1 MLESKDHT
9 QITTLVELFDL
20 TSAYENRG
28 KRGADVK
35 SAPPAIAL
43 LVVPACLLVL
53 GLLIGPMI
61 LMLRISLNHFS
72 PTELMVEAFSFDNYA
87 RAATDPYY
95 QQIILLTL
103 GIALLCTV
111 LTLIIAYPAA
121 YWLGRLQSR
130 WKSLVVIATLF
141 PLLVGNVVR
150 SAGWMALFER
160 EGLINVTLKRLH
172 LIGEPME
179 LMYTPKA
186 VVFGII
192 AVVLPYMI
200 LTISAAIENIP
211 RDLEDA
217 ASNLGASAFKTF
229 WRVILP
235 LSAPGVAAGSILVF
249 VLCMNTY
256 ATAVLLGGPRFKMMA
271 PAVFDQFVR
280 GNNWPMGATLAFML
294 LAVTMSFTV
303 FGSIAFARHY
313 RMR

>member
-1 MLESKDHT
+1 M
-9 QITTLVELFDL
+9 
-20 TSAYENRG
+20 
-28 KRGADVK
+28 
-35 SAPPAIAL
+35 AL
-43 LVVPACLLVL
+43 LVLPACLLVL

-61 LMLRISLNHFS
+61 LMFKISLNQFS
-72 PTELMVEAFSFDNYA
+72 PTKLMIEALSIDNYVSA
-87 RAATDPYY
+87 VADPYY
-95 QQIILLTL
+95 QEILLTTL
-103 GIALLCTV
+103 GMALLCTA
-111 LTLIIAYPAA
+111 LTLIIAFPAA
-121 YWLGRLQSR
+121 YWVGRLQSR

-150 SAGWMALFER
+150 SAGWMALFAR
-160 EGLINVTLKRLH
+160 EGLINTVLLRAH
-172 LIGEPME
+172 LVGQPLE

-186 VVFGII
+186 VVLGII

-200 LTISAAIENIP
+200 LTIAAVIETIP

-217 ASNLGASAFKTF
+217 AANLGASAFQKF

-271 PAVFDQFVR
+271 PAIFDQFVR
-280 GNNWPMGATLAFML
+280 GNNWPMGAALAFIL

-303 FGSIAFARHY
+303 FGSIAFARRY
-313 RMR
+313 RVR

>member
-1 MLESKDHT
+1 M
-9 QITTLVELFDL
+9 
-20 TSAYENRG
+20 
-28 KRGADVK
+28 
-35 SAPPAIAL
+35 AL

-53 GLLIGPMI
+53 ALLIGPMI
-61 LMLRISLNHFS
+61 LMFRISLAEFS
-72 PTELMVEAFSFDNYA
+72 ATKLMTETFSLDNYA

-95 QQIILLTL
+95 QQVILLTL
-103 GIALLCTV
+103 GVALLCTV

-121 YWLGRLQSR
+121 YWVGRLQSS
-130 WKSLVVIATLF
+130 WKSLVIIATLF

-160 EGLINVTLKRLH
+160 DGLINVTLRGIS
-172 LIGEPME
+172 LISQPLE

-200 LTISAAIENIP
+200 LTIAAVIESIP

-217 ASNLGASAFKTF
+217 AASLGASGLKTF

-235 LSAPGVAAGSILVF
+235 LSMPGVAAGSILVF

-271 PAVFDQFVR
+271 PAIFDQYVR

-294 LAVTMSFTV
+294 LAVTMSFTI
-303 FGSIAFARHY
+303 FGSVAFARRY
-313 RMR
+313 RTR

>member
-1 MLESKDHT
+1 
-9 QITTLVELFDL
+9 V
-20 TSAYENRG
+20 A
-28 KRGADVK
+28 V
-35 SAPPAIAL
+35 

-53 GLLIGPMI
+53 ALLIGPMI
-61 LMLRISLNHFS
+61 LMFRISLAQHSATKLMTETFS
-72 PTELMVEAFSFDNYA
+72 LDNYV

-95 QQIILLTL
+95 QQVILLTL
-103 GIALLCTV
+103 GVALLCTV

-121 YWLGRLQSR
+121 YWVGRLQSR
-130 WKSLVVIATLF
+130 WKSLVIIATLF

-160 EGLINVTLKRLH
+160 DGLINVTLRGLGIISQP
-172 LIGEPME
+172 LE

-200 LTISAAIENIP
+200 LTIAAVIESIP

-217 ASNLGASAFKTF
+217 AASLGASGLKTF

-235 LSAPGVAAGSILVF
+235 LSMPGVAAGSILVF

-271 PAVFDQFVR
+271 PAIFDQYVR

-294 LAVTMSFTV
+294 LAVTMSFTI
-303 FGSIAFARHY
+303 FGSVAFAR
-313 RMR
+313 RSRAR

>member
-1 MLESKDHT
+1 M
-9 QITTLVELFDL
+9 
-20 TSAYENRG
+20 
-28 KRGADVK
+28 
-35 SAPPAIAL
+35 AL
-43 LVVPACLLVL
+43 LVLPACLLVL
-53 GLLIGPMI
+53 GLMVGPMI
-61 LMLRISLNHFS
+61 LMFRISLNQFS
-72 PTELMVEAFSFDNYA
+72 PTQLMIEAFSFDNYLQ
-87 RAATDPYY
+87 AAADPYY
-95 QQIILLTL
+95 QEIILTTL
-103 GIALLCTV
+103 GMALLCTA
-111 LTLIIAYPAA
+111 LTIVIAFPAA
-121 YWLGRLQSR
+121 YWVGRLESR

-150 SAGWMALFER
+150 SAGWMALFDR
-160 EGLINVTLKRLH
+160 DGLINVTLLRLH
-172 LIGEPME
+172 LIGEPLT

-186 VVFGII
+186 VVFGVV

-200 LTISAAIENIP
+200 LTIAAVIESIP

-217 ASNLGASAFKTF
+217 AANLGASGLKTF

-303 FGSIAFARHY
+303 LGSIAFARRY
-313 RMR
+313 RVR

>member
-1 MLESKDHT
+1 M
-9 QITTLVELFDL
+9 
-20 TSAYENRG
+20 
-28 KRGADVK
+28 
-35 SAPPAIAL
+35 AL

-53 GLLIGPMI
+53 GLLVGPMI
-61 LMLRISLNHFS
+61 LMFRISLAQFS
-72 PTELMVEAFSFDNYA
+72 PTQLMTHTFSFDNYL

-103 GIALLCTV
+103 GIALLCTA
-111 LTLIIAYPAA
+111 LTLVIAYPAA
-121 YWLGRLQSR
+121 YWVGRLESR
-130 WKSLVVIATLF
+130 WKSLIVIATLF

-150 SAGWMALFER
+150 SAGWMALFTR
-160 EGLINVTLKRLH
+160 DGLINVALLRIG
-172 LIGEPME
+172 LIGEPLE

-186 VVFGII
+186 VVFGIV

-200 LTISAAIENIP
+200 LTIASVIESIP

-217 ASNLGASAFKTF
+217 ASSLGASSLKTF

-235 LSAPGVAAGSILVF
+235 LSAPGVAAGCVLVF

-271 PAVFDQFVR
+271 PAIFDQFVR

-294 LAVTMSFTV
+294 LAVTISFTV
-303 FGSIAFARHY
+303 LGSFAFARHY
-313 RMR
+313 RRRN

>member
-1 MLESKDHT
+1 
-9 QITTLVELFDL
+9 V
-20 TSAYENRG
+20 
-28 KRGADVK
+28 
-35 SAPPAIAL
+35 AL

-53 GLLIGPMI
+53 ALLIGPMI
-61 LMLRISLNHFS
+61 LMFRISLNQYS
-72 PTELMVEAFSFDNYA
+72 PSRLMVEAFSADNYT

-95 QQIILLTL
+95 QQVILVTL
-103 GIALLCTV
+103 GVALLCTV
-111 LTLIIAYPAA
+111 LTLVLAYPAA

-172 LIGEPME
+172 LISEPLA

-186 VVFGII
+186 VIFGII

-200 LTISAAIENIP
+200 LTISAVIENIP

-217 ASNLGASAFKTF
+217 AANLGASGLRVF

-256 ATAVLLGGPRFKMMA
+256 ATAVLLGGPRFTMMA

-294 LAVTMSFTV
+294 LAVTMSFTLV
-303 FGSIAFARHY
+303 GSIAFARRY
-313 RMR
+313 RLQSRE

>member
-1 MLESKDHT
+1 M
-9 QITTLVELFDL
+9 
-20 TSAYENRG
+20 
-28 KRGADVK
+28 
-35 SAPPAIAL
+35 AL

-53 GLLIGPMI
+53 GLLIGPMV
-61 LMLRISLNHFS
+61 LMFRISLNQFS
-72 PTELMVEAFSFDNYA
+72 PTQLMIQAFSFDNYA
-87 RAATDPYY
+87 RAAADPYY
-95 QQIILLTL
+95 QEIILTTL
-103 GIALLCTV
+103 GMALLCTA
-111 LTLIIAYPAA
+111 LTLVIAYPAA
-121 YWLGRLQSR
+121 YWVGRLQSR

-150 SAGWMALFER
+150 SAGWMALFTR
-160 EGLINVTLKRLH
+160 EGLINTALLKLH
-172 LIGEPME
+172 MISEPLT

-200 LTISAAIENIP
+200 LTIAAVIESIP

-217 ASNLGASAFKTF
+217 AANLGATAFQKF

-271 PAVFDQFVR
+271 PAIFDQFVR
-280 GNNWPMGATLAFML
+280 GNNWPMGAALAFML
-294 LAVTMSFTV
+294 LAVTMIVTIA
-303 FGSIAFARHY
+303 GSVAFARRY
-313 RMR
+313 RVR

>member
-1 MLESKDHT
+1 M
-9 QITTLVELFDL
+9 
-20 TSAYENRG
+20 
-28 KRGADVK
+28 
-35 SAPPAIAL
+35 AL

-61 LMLRISLNHFS
+61 LMFRISLNQFS
-72 PTELMVEAFSFDNYA
+72 PSKLMVEAFSFDNYA

-95 QQIILLTL
+95 QQIILVTL
-103 GIALLCTV
+103 GMALLCTV
-111 LTLIIAYPAA
+111 LTLVIAYPAA

-150 SAGWMALFER
+150 SAGWMALFKR
-160 EGLINVTLKRLH
+160 DGLINVTLARLH
-172 LIGEPME
+172 LISQPLE

-186 VVFGII
+186 VVFGIV

-200 LTISAAIENIP
+200 LTISAVIENIP

-217 ASNLGASAFKTF
+217 ASGLGASSLKTF

-235 LSAPGVAAGSILVF
+235 LSVPGVAAGSILVF

-280 GNNWPMGATLAFML
+280 GNNWPMGATLAFLL
-294 LAVTMSFTV
+294 LAVTMSFTI
-303 FGSIAFARHY
+303 FGSIAFARRY
-313 RMR
+313 RVR

>member
-1 MLESKDHT
+1 
-9 QITTLVELFDL
+9 
-20 TSAYENRG
+20 
-28 KRGADVK
+28 
-35 SAPPAIAL
+35 
-43 LVVPACLLVL
+43 VL
-53 GLLIGPMI
+53 GLLVGPMI
-61 LMLRISLNHFS
+61 LMFRISLNQFS
-72 PTELMVEAFSFDNYA
+72 PTQLMIEAFSFDNYV
-87 RAATDPYY
+87 RAAADPYY
-95 QQIILLTL
+95 QEIILTTL
-103 GIALLCTV
+103 GMALLCTAS
-111 LTLIIAYPAA
+111 TLVIAFPAA
-121 YWLGRLQSR
+121 YWLGRLESR

-150 SAGWMALFER
+150 SAGWMALFDR
-160 EGLINVTLKRLH
+160 EGLINVALRGAH
-172 LIGEPME
+172 LIGEPLT

-186 VVFGII
+186 VVFGVV

-200 LTISAAIENIP
+200 LTIAAVIESIP

-217 ASNLGASAFKTF
+217 AANLGASNLKTF

-235 LSAPGVAAGSILVF
+235 LSVPGVAAGSTLVF

-271 PAVFDQFVR
+271 PAIFDQFVR

-313 RMR
+313 SVR

>member
-1 MLESKDHT
+1 M
-9 QITTLVELFDL
+9 
-20 TSAYENRG
+20 
-28 KRGADVK
+28 
-35 SAPPAIAL
+35 AL
-43 LVVPACLLVL
+43 LVLPACLLVL

-61 LMLRISLNHFS
+61 LMFKISLNQFS
-72 PTELMVEAFSFDNYA
+72 PTKLMIEAFSIDNYVSA
-87 RAATDPYY
+87 VADPYY
-95 QQIILLTL
+95 QEILLTTL
-103 GIALLCTV
+103 GMALLCTA
-111 LTLIIAYPAA
+111 LTLVIAFPAA
-121 YWLGRLQSR
+121 YWVGRLQSR

-150 SAGWMALFER
+150 SAGWMALFAR
-160 EGLINVTLKRLH
+160 EGLINTVLLKAH
-172 LIGEPME
+172 LIGQPLE

-186 VVFGII
+186 VVLGII

-200 LTISAAIENIP
+200 LTIAAVIETIP

-217 ASNLGASAFKTF
+217 AANLGASAFQKF

-271 PAVFDQFVR
+271 PAIFDQFVR
-280 GNNWPMGATLAFML
+280 GNNWPMGAALAFIL

-303 FGSIAFARHY
+303 FGSIAFARRY
-313 RMR
+313 RVR

>member
-1 MLESKDHT
+1 M
-9 QITTLVELFDL
+9 
-20 TSAYENRG
+20 
-28 KRGADVK
+28 
-35 SAPPAIAL
+35 AL
-43 LVVPACLLVL
+43 LVVPSCLLVL
-53 GLLIGPMI
+53 ALLIGPMI
-61 LMLRISLNHFS
+61 LMFRISLNQYS
-72 PTELMVEAFSFDNYA
+72 PRELMVEAFSFDNYA

-95 QQIILLTL
+95 QQIILVTL

-111 LTLIIAYPAA
+111 LTLVIAYPAA

-160 EGLINVTLKRLH
+160 DGLINVTLKRLH
-172 LIGEPME
+172 VISEPLE

-186 VVFGII
+186 VIFGII

-200 LTISAAIENIP
+200 LTISAVIENIP

-280 GNNWPMGATLAFML
+280 GNNWPMGATLAFLL
-294 LAVTMSFTV
+294 LAVTMSFTI
-303 FGSIAFARHY
+303 FGSIAFARRY
-313 RMR
+313 RVR

>member
-1 MLESKDHT
+1 M
-9 QITTLVELFDL
+9 
-20 TSAYENRG
+20 
-28 KRGADVK
+28 
-35 SAPPAIAL
+35 AL
-43 LVVPACLLVL
+43 LVLPACLLVL
-53 GLLIGPMI
+53 GLLVGPMI
-61 LMLRISLNHFS
+61 VLFRISLNQFS
-72 PTELMVEAFSFDNYA
+72 PTQLMIEAFSFDNYV
-87 RAATDPYY
+87 RAAADPYY
-95 QQIILLTL
+95 QEIILTTL
-103 GIALLCTV
+103 GMALLCTA
-111 LTLIIAYPAA
+111 LTLVIAFPAA
-121 YWLGRLQSR
+121 YWLGRLESR

-150 SAGWMALFER
+150 SAGWMALFDR
-160 EGLINVTLKRLH
+160 EGLINATLRGVH
-172 LIGEPME
+172 LIGEPLT

-186 VVFGII
+186 VVFGVV

-200 LTISAAIENIP
+200 LTIAAVIESIP

-217 ASNLGASAFKTF
+217 AANLGASNLKTF

-235 LSAPGVAAGSILVF
+235 LSVPGVAAGSILVF

-271 PAVFDQFVR
+271 PAIFDQFVR

-313 RMR
+313 SAR

>member
-1 MLESKDHT
+1 
-9 QITTLVELFDL
+9 V
-20 TSAYENRG
+20 
-28 KRGADVK
+28 
-35 SAPPAIAL
+35 AL

-53 GLLIGPMI
+53 ALLIGPMI
-61 LMLRISLNHFS
+61 LMFRISLNQFD
-72 PTELMVEAFSFDNYA
+72 PTRLMVEAFSFDNYA

-95 QQIILLTL
+95 QQIILVTL
-103 GIALLCTV
+103 GMALLCTV
-111 LTLIIAYPAA
+111 LTLAIAYPAA

-160 EGLINVTLKRLH
+160 DGLINVTLARLH
-172 LIGEPME
+172 LINSPLE

-186 VVFGII
+186 VVFGIV

-200 LTISAAIENIP
+200 LTISAVIENIP

-217 ASNLGASAFKTF
+217 ASNLGASGLRIF

-280 GNNWPMGATLAFML
+280 GNNWPMGATLAFLL
-294 LAVTMSFTV
+294 LAVTMSFTI
-303 FGSIAFARHY
+303 FGSIAFARRY
-313 RMR
+313 RVR

>member
-1 MLESKDHT
+1 MAV
-9 QITTLVELFDL
+9 LV
-20 TSAYENRG
+20 
-28 KRGADVK
+28 
-35 SAPPAIAL
+35 I
-43 LVVPACLLVL
+43 PACLLVL
-53 GLLIGPMI
+53 ALLVAPMI
-61 LMLRISLNHFS
+61 LMFRISLAQYSATKLMTETFS
-72 PTELMVEAFSFDNYA
+72 LDNYV

-95 QQIILLTL
+95 QQVILLTL
-103 GIALLCTV
+103 GVALLCTV
-111 LTLIIAYPAA
+111 LTLVIAYPAA
-121 YWLGRLQSR
+121 YWVGRLQSR

-160 EGLINVTLKRLH
+160 DGLINVTLKS
-172 LIGEPME
+172 IGIISRPLE

-200 LTISAAIENIP
+200 LTIASVIESIP

-217 ASNLGASAFKTF
+217 AASLGASGFRTF

-235 LSAPGVAAGSILVF
+235 LSMPGVAAGSILVF

-271 PAVFDQFVR
+271 PAIFDQYVR

-294 LAVTMSFTV
+294 LAVTMSFTI
-303 FGSIAFARHY
+303 FGSVAFARRY
-313 RMR
+313 RAR

>member
-1 MLESKDHT
+1 VAV
-9 QITTLVELFDL
+9 LV
-20 TSAYENRG
+20 
-28 KRGADVK
+28 
-35 SAPPAIAL
+35 I
-43 LVVPACLLVL
+43 PACLLVL
-53 GLLIGPMI
+53 ALLVGPMI
-61 LMLRISLNHFS
+61 LMFRISLAEFS
-72 PTELMVEAFSFDNYA
+72 ATKLMTETFSIDNYV

-95 QQIILLTL
+95 QQVILLTL
-103 GIALLCTV
+103 GVALLCTV

-121 YWLGRLQSR
+121 YWVGRLQSR

-160 EGLINVTLKRLH
+160 DGLINVVLKR
-172 LIGEPME
+172 IGIISQPLEM
-179 LMYTPKA
+179 MYTPKA

-200 LTISAAIENIP
+200 LTIAAVIESIP

-217 ASNLGASAFKTF
+217 AASLGASGLKTF

-235 LSAPGVAAGSILVF
+235 LSMPGVAAGSILVF

-271 PAVFDQFVR
+271 PAIFDQYVR

-294 LAVTMSFTV
+294 LAVTMSFTI
-303 FGSIAFARHY
+303 FGSVAFARRY
-313 RMR
+313 RR

>member
-1 MLESKDHT
+1 M
-9 QITTLVELFDL
+9 
-20 TSAYENRG
+20 
-28 KRGADVK
+28 
-35 SAPPAIAL
+35 AL
-43 LVVPACLLVL
+43 LVLPACLLVL

-72 PTELMVEAFSFDNYA
+72 PTQLMTEALSAENYIQ
-87 RAATDPYY
+87 AAQDPYY
-95 QQIILLTL
+95 QEIILTTL
-103 GIALLCTV
+103 GMALLCTA
-111 LTLIIAYPAA
+111 LTLVIAYPAA

-150 SAGWMALFER
+150 SAGWMALFTR
-160 EGLINVTLKRLH
+160 DGLINVTLRKLH
-172 LIGEPME
+172 LISEPLA

-200 LTISAAIENIP
+200 LTISAVIESIP

-217 ASNLGASAFKTF
+217 AANLGASALKTF

-271 PAVFDQFVR
+271 PAIFDQFVR
-280 GNNWPMGATLAFML
+280 GNNWPMGAALAFML
-294 LAVTMSFTV
+294 LAVTMTFTI
-303 FGSIAFARHY
+303 FGSIAFARRY
-313 RMR
+313 RVK